1 MNVDEHIIVFR
12 RSSKVYITRYILND
26 DVTKIVGHLQQP
38 FFFLM
43 CKRIDNLFMTPFDSV
58 FNPKKY
64 VK

>member
-26 DVTKIVGHLQQP
+26 DVTKIVGHLQQL
-38 FFFLM
+38 FFL
-43 CKRIDNLFMTPFDSV
+43 CAKGLTIFFITPCDSV